1 MLLKVDYLI
10 NNKEKKITCLFYK
23 RTFYKNEKKQDIKI
37 QLSRLNSVQS
47 EHISTV
53 KKQYVYTVYCITGNK
68 TLCKWWF
75 RLHVVYT
82 VLTLH
87 KRLFLSL
94 KCFCP

>member
-53 KKQYVYTVYCITGNK
+53 KKQYMFILYIALQGIKLCVNDGFVC
-68 TLCKWWF
+68 TLFTQYLLCTNDYF
-75 RLHVVYT
+75 
-82 VLTLH
+82 
-87 KRLFLSL
+87 F
-94 KCFCP
+94 P